1 VAIVVLDA
9 SVVIAFLDAADTHHR
24 AAVAAVARLRSEDL
38 VLPASAYAEML
49 VGPARRGREAVT
61 AAREFVADLALR
73 VEPISAQIAD
83 RAAVLR
89 AAHRGL
95 RLPDALVIATG
106 DALDAMTV
114 LTADRT
120 WPRLSRRAQR
130 I

>member
-1 VAIVVLDA
+1 
-9 SVVIAFLDAADTHHR
+9 
-24 AAVAAVARLRSEDL
+24 
-38 VLPASAYAEML
+38 
-49 VGPARRGREAVT
+49 VT

-73 VEPISAQIAD
+73 VEPISAQIAE